1 MTRCLFDVFL
11 SVFFY
16 MFGARLYHKIAT
28 EVRTLNTKV
37 RAMDGTERNDI
48 RKVGHAVLFMVF
60 PEFSP
65 ASAIGV
71 LTSRVSL
78 LCWGFAQKK
87 ISDTLPGYLGL
98 GSMICLSS
106 SH

>member
-1 MTRCLFDVFL
+1 
-11 SVFFY
+11 
-16 MFGARLYHKIAT
+16 MFGARLYHKIVAT
-28 EVRTLNTKV
+28 EVWTLYTKV
-37 RAMDGTERNDI
+37 RAMDGTERTDI

-60 PEFSP
+60 PEFFP

-87 ISDTLPGYLGL
+87 ISDTLPAYLGL
-98 GSMICLSS
+98 VSMICLSF